1 MDVQLG
7 GALDSSLRF
16 QTHTSLPPQLQA
28 YMPHNDYT
36 GTSSS
41 NSSGGTA
48 EVLASMGINLGMP
61 ASGSSTHGMGSPSSS
76 LFGGSSTP
84 SGELFSP
91 VHAWYKQLAAQY
103 AHSAAAEGR
112 TSPVRFVALQCD
124 PAHAVARR
132 LGVSSNLAVVLVDPA
147 TGRKLQEVC
156 GTKIEQE
163 LPNGETCAWLL
174 RMHGAEFVTVPHS
187 ARL

>member
-1 MDVQLG
+1 VVITPHPAPLHLPLLILLPVDVQLG

-41 NSSGGTA
+41 NSSNGNTA

-61 ASGSSTHGMGSPSSS
+61 ASSSSTHGMGSPSSS
-76 LFGGSSTP
+76 LFGSSSTP

-103 AHSAAAEGR
+103 AHSAAVEGR

-163 LPNGETCAWLL
+163 LPNGETW
-174 RMHGAEFVTVPHS
+174 
-187 ARL
+187 